1 MEIPKLKNK
10 IYKKILLS
18 GLKSRLD
25 TEEEK
30 FSEFEVNRNY
40 LNGNIERKRTKNMNS
55 TTWSD
60 LETIWSN
67 LIDIKLEYRRKG
79 EKEIEAIFKKK

>member
-55 TTWSD
+55 TT
-60 LETIWSN
+60 
-67 LIDIKLEYRRKG
+67 
-79 EKEIEAIFKKK
+79 